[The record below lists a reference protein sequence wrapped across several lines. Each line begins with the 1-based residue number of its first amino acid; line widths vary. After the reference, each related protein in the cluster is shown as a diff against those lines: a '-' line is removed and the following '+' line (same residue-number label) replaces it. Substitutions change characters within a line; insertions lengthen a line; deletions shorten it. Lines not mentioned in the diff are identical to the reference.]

1 MLVYQWLES
10 QFCCIKLFLYFSGSG
25 WVGLGRVGSGRVDG
39 NSDNRA
45 NSAQFQV
52 KLPTG
57 DELGNNKMNYTT
69 LANSNCKK
77 VKQINVLST

>member
-1 MLVYQWLES
+1 MTPFTYKKAFSDTEILLKQLLKHRP
-10 QFCCIKLFLYFSGSG
+10 CCVELFYTFPVGS
-25 WVGLGRVGSGRVDG
+25 GRVGSGLVDG

-57 DELGNNKMNYTT
+57 AELGNRRSKF
-69 LANSNCKK
+69 KDE
-77 VKQINVLST
+77 KQ

>member
-1 MLVYQWLES
+1 MG
-10 QFCCIKLFLYFSGSG
+10 C
-25 WVGLGRVGSGRVDG
+25 VDR

-57 DELGNNKMNYTT
+57 ASESKIDFT
-69 LANSNCKK
+69 LSSKIQDFFSHLISNSCN
-77 VKQINVLST
+77 I

>member
-1 MLVYQWLES
+1 V
-10 QFCCIKLFLYFSGSG
+10 
-25 WVGLGRVGSGRVDG
+25 VGSGRVGSDDDDG

-57 DELGNNKMNYTT
+57 AELGKR
-69 LANSNCKK
+69 KK
-77 VKQINVLST
+77 GKKEKWEKEKRER

>member
-1 MLVYQWLES
+1 MVRKPALLLDT
-10 QFCCIKLFLYFSGSG
+10 FP
-25 WVGLGRVGSGRVDG
+25 GRVGSARSDDG

-57 DELGNNKMNYTT
+57 AELGKILLMKLDN
-69 LANSNCKK
+69 
-77 VKQINVLST
+77 